1 MIKITMKIKKQNDRL
16 GGHEP
21 ALSQQDNCGQ
31 THMHVHI
38 YTDTY
43 IYTLTGIIHKHTC
56 LHMHTYHYKPE
67 TCFKITSK
75 R

>member
-16 GGHEP
+16 GRH
-21 ALSQQDNCGQ
+21 DHNRIIVVRQ

-43 IYTLTGIIHKHTC
+43 IYTLTCIIHKHTC

-67 TCFKITSK
+67 TCFEITSK